1 MRERLLEWL
10 VCPACGETS
19 WQVERRRSGQEDIIE
34 SGQLICVGCGAS
46 YEVIDA
52 ILDLLPQPSE
62 KILRERA
69 GWERF
74 LQGATEELEDH
85 WLLALPHIDDTV
97 TSNADSI
104 AHWRRQASNFDS
116 LMEYVGLSG
125 SERVLEL
132 GAGRCWAS
140 AYLAR
145 RGCEVVALDVVRD
158 KKAGG
163 LETGDVYLEHAKPY
177 FERVLASMEKLPF
190 RRGTFDLI
198 LSVASIHH
206 SELLNQVMAECARVL
221 RPGGKLALTSEPC
234 LAILR
239 EKRVQNEET
248 EAGINEHT
256 YNILDYR
263 RAFRSAGL
271 DATYHLPG
279 AVVAMLEGSEVE
291 RGHAAYKTLLLR
303 LMKLLWGRQAMRNL
317 LRSQRANLLGLSFLE
332 YGLTV
337 VAQKQPG
344 AGAP

>member
-19 WQVERRRSGQEDIIE
+19 WQVDRHRSGQGDVIE
-34 SGQLICVGCGAS
+34 SAQLICTGCQATYDVTDG
-46 YEVIDA
+46 

-62 KILRERA
+62 QIRRERA

-74 LQGATEELEDH
+74 LQGATEELDDD
-85 WLLALPHIDDTV
+85 WLLALPHIDDTQ
-97 TSNADSI
+97 TSNAESI
-104 AHWRRQASNFDS
+104 AHWRKQASNFEQ
-116 LMEYVGLSG
+116 LVQYTGLSG
-125 SERVLEL
+125 SEKVLEL

-145 RGCEVVALDVVRD
+145 RGCDVVALDVVRG
-158 KKAGG
+158 KSAGG
-163 LETGDVYLEHAKPY
+163 LETGEVYLQHGTPY
-177 FERVLASMEKLPF
+177 FERVLASMERLPF
-190 RRGTFDLI
+190 RQEAFDLI

-206 SELLNQVMAECARVL
+206 SAFLDQVMAECARVL
-221 RPGGKLALTSEPC
+221 KPGGKLALTSEPC
-234 LAILR
+234 LAILK

-263 RAFRSAGL
+263 RGFRSAGL

-279 AVVAMLEGSEVE
+279 ALVAMLEASGPE
-291 RGHAAYKTLLLR
+291 GNAGAFKTLLFR
-303 LMKLLWGRQAMRNL
+303 LTRALWRRPAMRGL
-317 LRSQRANLLGLSFLE
+317 LRSQPANLLGLLFLE

-337 VAQKQPG
+337 VAEKQPG
-344 AGAP
+344 ASVP